1 MTMKKTDKKSSFG
14 MLSVKAGIDNNPNP
28 TQADRIA
35 GAKMKTK
42 KAKKGK
48 MFRNGGNVLVP
59 FIDYKTIAGM
69 GKTKPKKKKQKIKEQ
84 NEDVAKNVTKTKK
97 KFYTSKD
104 LSEPKSN
111 VSKSNVSESF
121 AAPPV
126 ELNPRYMDPDA
137 RASYG
142 SGDYPKKDTKKSRQR
157 GAPTFPATM
166 TVPGAT
172 SSLMKEIRGPIGPG
186 GKGTEGR
193 KAKKFRIFKQNRKML
208 KDYAANRRQR
218 IYEDRIATAD
228 FFGSKDDKQP
238 FQKNILDISKP
249 IFDILQ
255 GKKQGGLGVKMAKG
269 GFKKKTP
276 IY

>member
-1 MTMKKTDKKSSFG
+1 MKKTDKKSSFG

-28 TQADRIA
+28 TQADKIA

-48 MFRNGGNVLVP
+48 MFRNGGNVLIP
-59 FIDYKTIAGM
+59 FIDYKSIAGM
-69 GKTKPKKKKQKIKEQ
+69 GRTKPKKKKEEIKEK
-84 NEDVAKNVTKTKK
+84 NEKVSAIVPKPKP
-97 KFYTSKD
+97 YTSKD
-104 LSEPKSN
+104 LSKTKPKSDA
-111 VSKSNVSESF
+111 SKSF

-172 SSLMKEIRGPIGPG
+172 ASIMKQT
-186 GKGTEGR
+186 GTEGK
-193 KAKKFRIFKQNRKML
+193 KAKKARIRQENIKYL
-208 KDYAANRRQR
+208 KDYESGRRQR
-218 IYEDRIATAD
+218 AYESRIATAD
-228 FFGSKDDKQP
+228 FFGSIFGD
-238 FQKNILDISKP
+238 NSKRKSLA
-249 IFDILQ
+249 DVLT